1 MKERFNAKEWDR
13 LKRLPIQMF
22 FFVSMADQELQSE
35 EVAAFVS
42 ELGDALL
49 YKDPLHSELF
59 ADLVRGDNFE
69 NAFAATLEI
78 VNGGVQAMDQEFI
91 STKTVLG
98 EKVTSEEY
106 NRFFTSMPGVGI
118 KVGEAAGKRG
128 KAFSTEEQMAL
139 SVFMSKFDVDL
150 EAGRIALAK
159 L

>member
-1 MKERFNAKEWDR
+1 MKERFNAKEWER

-22 FFVSMADQELQSE
+22 FFVSLADQELQSE

-59 ADLVRGDNFE
+59 ADLVRGESFQ

-78 VNGGVQAMDQEFI
+78 VNGGAQAMDQEFL
-91 STKTVLG
+91 STKTVLE
-98 EKVTSEEY
+98 EKLTSEEY
-106 NRFFTSMPGVGI
+106 NRFFTSMTGVGI
-118 KVGEAAGKRG
+118 KVGKAAGKRRDP
-128 KAFSTEEQMAL
+128 FSPEEQAAL
-139 SVFMSKFDVDL
+139 AIFMTTFDVDL
-150 EAGRIALAK
+150 EAGRVALAK